1 MCKVLEV
8 SKSSYYYI
16 GENKLGSR
24 YIRREELIKKIKKIY
39 FSSKKIYGAPKIH
52 KELLKSGE
60 KCSLKLVQRI
70 MKKEGL
76 RSIVIKR
83 YRPLSKNISREEIGR
98 NILSRDFS
106 SNAPGTKIVGDIT
119 YIHTVNDGWCYLA
132 SFMDLYSK
140 KIVGWAYGKR
150 MSTELVLKA
159 LDQVSSN
166 VSIKADESILH
177 TDLGSQ
183 YTSKKYIKRAK
194 ELKFKL
200 SYSRKG
206 NPYDNACIESFHAIL
221 KKECVYIRKLKD
233 FESSKLIIFEFI
245 ESWYNRRRSHSQL
258 GYLSPEEFEKRA
270 A

>member
-1 MCKVLEV
+1 MCKVLEIA
-8 SKSSYYYI
+8 KSSYYH
-16 GENKLGSR
+16 GRQKNASTR
-24 YIRREELIKKIKKIY
+24 YIRRKELTIKIKRIY

-140 KIVGWAYGKR
+140 KIVGWAYGK
-150 MSTELVLKA
+150 E
-159 LDQVSSN
+159 
-166 VSIKADESILH
+166 
-177 TDLGSQ
+177 
-183 YTSKKYIKRAK
+183 
-194 ELKFKL
+194 
-200 SYSRKG
+200 
-206 NPYDNACIESFHAIL
+206 
-221 KKECVYIRKLKD
+221 
-233 FESSKLIIFEFI
+233 
-245 ESWYNRRRSHSQL
+245 
-258 GYLSPEEFEKRA
+258 
-270 A
+270 